1 MIEKICVVQNNALL
15 FNAPAFLEKG
25 SGNLLRSTRPF
36 GKRQKAAS
44 SAVRVF
50 VVILRC
56 RQRPDILSER
66 FSKLMFVFENHSGL
80 KIKERFVS
88 FLLCRD
94 ADRAQRIVVLIVVP
108 IDRR

>member
-1 MIEKICVVQNNALL
+1 MVKEICVGQNNALV
-15 FNAPAFLEKG
+15 FIAPAFLEKG
-25 SGNLLRSTRPF
+25 SGNLLRNTSPF

-80 KIKERFVS
+80 KIIERFVV
-88 FLLCRD
+88 FLLPQD
-94 ADRAQRIVVLIVVP
+94 ADRAQRI
-108 IDRR
+108 